1 MGIYI
6 KGMEMPKCCAEC
18 PINHDAE
25 CLICNNM
32 VCNEPYTQ
40 KADWCP
46 LVEVPPH
53 GRLIDADKL
62 RAEFPHPNDWR
73 NPNLAYAH
81 LSGIWATID
90 CAETIIE
97 AEDGT

>member
-53 GRLIDADKL
+53 GRLVDADAL
-62 RAEFPHPNDWR
+62 YAEWLDEGENECIYDTNAF
-73 NPNLAYAH
+73 LYSI
-81 LSGIWATID
+81 SGMP
-90 CAETIIE
+90 TIIE
-97 AEDGT
+97 EEI